1 MSRSRVVSSF
11 SITFALALLA
21 AVCAQA
27 GAQQS
32 RDARLTVS
40 ATVLAAAPRVDHA
53 EVIATTSRATGMLE
67 REVSALVTANSAG
80 ESILSIV
87 PRVGGVSVEIIG
99 LDGQATPVSAAGIRV
114 ARTTAGRELS
124 APVLLRI
131 RADSQQLLDEAVTA
145 PVSLLVESA
154 AR

>member
-1 MSRSRVVSSF
+1 MSRSRVASSF

-32 RDARLTVS
+32 RDAHLTVS
-40 ATVLAAAPRVDHA
+40 ATVLASAPRVDHA
-53 EVIATTSRATGMLE
+53 EVIATTSRATGILE
-67 REVSALVTANSAG
+67 REVSALVTANSSG

-87 PRVGGVSVEIIG
+87 PRVGGVTIEIIG
-99 LDGQATPVSAAGIRV
+99 MDGQATPLGAAGVRV

-131 RADSQQLLDEAVTA
+131 RAESQQLLDEAVAA
-145 PVSLLVESA
+145 PVSLVVESA
-154 AR
+154 SR